1 MSITIFI
8 VAITVGISLLAFS
21 RHSLIDE
28 LVFWPYRMWR
38 NNEWHRLVSCGFIHG
53 DLGHL
58 AFNMIALYSFGT
70 YVEQAF
76 YHLLPMGLTLYIL
89 MYFLAVATADI
100 YNLYTKKNDY
110 SYRSL
115 GASGGVSAI
124 VFSSILLNPLNNIGI
139 FFIIEMPAIVFGVLY
154 LAYCV
159 YMAKRG
165 QDNIGHVAHFTGA
178 IIGFVFPLLFRPS
191 LIVAFITQ
199 IQDKIQS
206 WL

>member
-21 RHSLIDE
+21 RQSLIDE
-28 LVFWPYRMWR
+28 LVFWPYRIWR

-70 YVEQAF
+70 FVEQAF
-76 YHLLPMGLTLYIL
+76 YHLLPMGLTLYIV

-124 VFSSILLNPLNNIGI
+124 LFASILLNPLSGI
-139 FFIIEMPAIVFGVLY
+139 YLFFIPIAIPAIVFGPLY

-178 IIGFVFPLLFRPS
+178 IIGFIFPLLFRPT
-191 LIVAFITQ
+191 LIVDFFTQ
-199 IQDKIQS
+199 IQSKY
-206 WL
+206 L

>member
-1 MSITIFI
+1 MSITVFI
-8 VAITVGISLLAFS
+8 VAVTVITSLVAFS
-21 RHSLIDE
+21 KHELIDN

-38 NNEWHRLVSCGFIHG
+38 NNEWHRLFSCGFIHA

-70 YVEQAF
+70 FVEQAF
-76 YHLLPMGLTLYIL
+76 HYLLPIGLTLYIV

-124 VFSSILLNPLNNIGI
+124 LFASILLNPLSGI
-139 FFIIEMPAIVFGVLY
+139 YLFFIPIAIPAIVFGPLY
-154 LAYCV
+154 LIYCV

-165 QDNIGHVAHFTGA
+165 QDNIGHVAHFTGS

-191 LIVAFITQ
+191 LIVDFFTQ
-199 IQDKIQS
+199 IQSKFI
-206 WL
+206 